1 LGQSLHGKTA
11 REVQQQV
18 RRTVLIFDV
27 ILMKSA
33 MALDVGHVIDDQPMS
48 SQKRELCL
56 KPRCVCGNRISLAA
70 TKWLA
75 QPENV
80 IRDPFRNAEV
90 RMEDERT
97 QQLDVT
103 LAKESKIR
111 PNWWRIHIID
121 ICKLGLR
128 GLLGMG

>member
-1 LGQSLHGKTA
+1 M
-11 REVQQQV
+11 
-18 RRTVLIFDV
+18 RRTILIFDI

-33 MALDVGHVIDDQPMS
+33 MALDVGHVIDDQHMP

-56 KPRCVCGNRISLAA
+56 NPRRVCRNRISLAG
-70 TKWLA
+70 TEWLV

-80 IRDPFRNAEV
+80 IRETFRNAKV

-111 PNWWRIHIID
+111 PNWWSIHIID

>member
-1 LGQSLHGKTA
+1 
-11 REVQQQV
+11 
-18 RRTVLIFDV
+18 
-27 ILMKSA
+27 
-33 MALDVGHVIDDQPMS
+33 MALDVGHVIDDQPMPP
-48 SQKRELCL
+48 QERELCL
-56 KPRCVCGNRISLAA
+56 NPGGVRRNRISLAG

-103 LAKESKIR
+103 LNKERGSEIS
-111 PNWWRIHIID
+111 PSWRRIDIID
-121 ICKLGLR
+121 ICKLGLLGLR
-128 GLLGMG
+128 GLLRMG